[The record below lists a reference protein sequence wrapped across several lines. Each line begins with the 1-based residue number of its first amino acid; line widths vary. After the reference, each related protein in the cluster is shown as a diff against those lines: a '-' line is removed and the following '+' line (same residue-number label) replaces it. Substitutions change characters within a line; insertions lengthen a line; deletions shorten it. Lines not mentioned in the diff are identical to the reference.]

1 MAALRYLMLG
11 FLAFGAAAVLAVGA
25 QPDWLRMLE
34 ARLVPALSLRRDE
47 VAGGLALLGTT
58 LTTYVY
64 VWEII
69 RRGEGAA

>member
-11 FLAFGAAAVLAVGA
+11 FLAFGAAAVLAH
-25 QPDWLRMLE
+25 PDWLRMLE